1 MDEIKTFDT
10 NDFLKEDNF
19 VNKSQYKKSKNK
31 YKKQENIEA
40 ENNEIEKV
48 LNPEDE
54 IIVDELK
61 DEVLENI
68 AVEVKEEKK
77 KKTGK
82 VIRKGAATISIE
94 TEDGRKAFLIGYKD
108 AKVGDIVEY

>member
-1 MDEIKTFDT
+1 M
-10 NDFLKEDNF
+10 
-19 VNKSQYKKSKNK
+19 
-31 YKKQENIEA
+31 
-40 ENNEIEKV
+40 
-48 LNPEDE
+48 
-54 IIVDELK
+54 
-61 DEVLENI
+61 LENI